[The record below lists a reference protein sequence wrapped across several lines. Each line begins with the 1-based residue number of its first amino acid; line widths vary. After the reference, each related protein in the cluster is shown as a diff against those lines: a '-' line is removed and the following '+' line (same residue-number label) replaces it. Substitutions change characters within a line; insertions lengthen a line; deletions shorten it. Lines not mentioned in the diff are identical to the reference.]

1 MVNMVLSICVSA
13 GHPLA
18 RTGIRGVVV
27 GRQHPRGQNQL
38 KLPAVHSS
46 SQTRVGSWAR
56 RRTGPRIKA
65 SEETEETGATGAT
78 EDASSSGVGSS
89 TSSSSASPFQN
100 LERMLVKSGEASSS
114 ARFEKVS
121 NSFVIRPPA
130 GTPTKTLVHFIGGA
144 FVGAAPH
151 LLYRKLLEEL
161 AAQGAIVV
169 ATPYST
175 SFDHLRTVDE
185 IFFEYSRVLK
195 ELGKTTPEYLRLP
208 SYGVGHSLGS
218 LLQVLM
224 CSRYVVA
231 REGNCL
237 MSFNNKPATDSIPL
251 LSPMIAPSVRMLGP
265 VLSQIATSPLRSQ
278 AEGFLET
285 LRNSLPVD
293 DNIKS
298 GLLPLIDQLT
308 PIFLDVSTGTQEFTP
323 SPEESR
329 GMIRDGYGVPKN
341 LLIKFTNDTIDETP
355 TLASVLQS
363 CPSMSMPSSELV
375 IKTLPGDHTSPLAQD
390 LSRQLGMDDAVR
402 DSFVEFT
409 SQRMAE
415 SESFW
420 DAVGS
425 LQGLPSVAKDI
436 ASFGK
441 DVSKA
446 VAGGI
451 DEEKALQGLYFAVD
465 EVSEFMSG
473 DKTQLLIEGDQA

>member
-1 MVNMVLSICVSA
+1 
-13 GHPLA
+13 
-18 RTGIRGVVV
+18 
-27 GRQHPRGQNQL
+27 
-38 KLPAVHSS
+38 
-46 SQTRVGSWAR
+46 
-56 RRTGPRIKA
+56 
-65 SEETEETGATGAT
+65 
-78 EDASSSGVGSS
+78 
-89 TSSSSASPFQN
+89 
-100 LERMLVKSGEASSS
+100 
-114 ARFEKVS
+114 
-121 NSFVIRPPA
+121 
-130 GTPTKTLVHFIGGA
+130 LVHFIGGA

-185 IFFEYSRVLK
+185 IFFEYSRVQK
-195 ELGKTTPEYLRLP
+195 ELGKTNPEYLRLP

-293 DNIKS
+293 DNIRS
-298 GLLPLIDQLT
+298 GLLPLLDQLT

-329 GMIRDGYGVPKN
+329 SLIRDGYGVPKN

-363 CPSMSMPSSELV
+363 CPSMSMPSSELI
-375 IKTLPGDHTSPLAQD
+375 IKTLPGDHTTPLAQD
-390 LSRQLGMDDAVR
+390 LSKQLGMDDAVR

-420 DAVGS
+420 TAVGS

-436 ASFGK
+436 ANFGK

-451 DEEKALQGLYFAVD
+451 DEEKALEGLYFAVD
-465 EVSEFMSG
+465 EVAEFMFESG
-473 DKTQLLIEGDQA
+473 SGKKQLLLEGE

>member
-1 MVNMVLSICVSA
+1 M
-13 GHPLA
+13 LA
-18 RTGIRGVVV
+18 VT
-27 GRQHPRGQNQL
+27 
-38 KLPAVHSS
+38 
-46 SQTRVGSWAR
+46 T
-56 RRTGPRIKA
+56 
-65 SEETEETGATGAT
+65 
-78 EDASSSGVGSS
+78 
-89 TSSSSASPFQN
+89 TSSSSSSSPF
-100 LERMLVKSGEASSS
+100 E
-114 ARFEKVS
+114 FEKVS
-121 NSFVIRPPA
+121 NSFVLRPPPSVPPKA
-130 GTPTKTLVHFIGGA
+130 LVHFVGGA

-151 LLYRKLLEEL
+151 ILYRKLLEEL
-161 AAQGAIVV
+161 SARGAVVV

-175 SFDHLRTVDE
+175 SFDHVRTVDE

-195 ELGKTTPEYLRLP
+195 ELGKERPEWLGLP
-208 SYGVGHSLGS
+208 SYGLGHSLGS

-224 CSRYVVA
+224 CSRYVVV

-251 LSPMIAPSVRMLGP
+251 LSPVIAPSVRMLGP

-285 LRNSLPVD
+285 LRNSLPMD
-293 DNIKS
+293 ESIRS
-298 GLLPLIDQLT
+298 GLLPMLDQLT

-329 GMIRDGYGVPKN
+329 GLIRDGYGVPKN

-355 TLASVLQS
+355 TLASILQS
-363 CPSMSMPSSELV
+363 CPCMSVPRAELV
-375 IKTLPGDHTSPLAQD
+375 IKTLEGDHTSPLAQD
-390 LSRQLGMDDAVR
+390 LSKQLGMDDAVR

-451 DEEKALQGLYFAVD
+451 DEEKAVKGLMLAVD
-465 EVSEFMSG
+465 EVGGFMFGDGSTRSEG
-473 DKTQLLIEGDQA
+473 GGLLGE